1 MATVS
6 NNVLAPRSPP
16 KIETIQNG
24 PISSL
29 QPYGSLL
36 FVSSI
41 IAIVILANVLER
53 LILRVVYGDIWT
65 ELQRPGAEKRRRSF
79 TYYHVGAITM
89 FTIICIGA
97 YPSMHFLVGPA
108 NLSTDVVPGPGSRI
122 RVGDLLFA
130 VSQTYSAYYA
140 FELCYRTQFASPLS
154 IAHHIGLLAI
164 TQTALSLFG
173 NYKRHPEATIE
184 FYMCM
189 IWGVFDSIVELPVYI
204 TMILWRIRRNDHRL
218 LSYLTTG
225 LCVWVVV
232 GACTEVAVTIYLL
245 HKSWDRWGHVWKFVT
260 PFIFSLWIATQLYGA
275 SRLWSMSRSEWRKCH
290 KGTSQEMEPA
300 IEQPGLS
307 ADERDGGSQEEEESK
322 SKAT

>member
-1 MATVS
+1 MATFS
-6 NNVLAPRSPP
+6 NVLAPRSPP

-24 PISSL
+24 PLSSL
-29 QPYGSLL
+29 QPFGSLL

-41 IAIVILANVLER
+41 IIVVLLANVLER
-53 LILRVVYGDIWT
+53 WLLPGVYGDIYAD
-65 ELQRPGAEKRRRSF
+65 LQRPGSEKRRRSF

-89 FTIICIGA
+89 FAILCIGA
-97 YPSMHFLVGPA
+97 YPAMHFLVGSA
-108 NLSTDVVPGPGSRI
+108 DLSTDVVPGPGSRI

-164 TQTALSLFG
+164 TQTAISLFG
-173 NYKRHPEATIE
+173 SFKKHPEATIE

-189 IWGVFDSIVELPVYI
+189 VWGAFDVIVEMPVYI
-204 TMILWRIRRNDHRL
+204 TMIMWRIRRNDHRL
-218 LSYLTTG
+218 LSYLTAG
-225 LCVWVVV
+225 LSVWVLV
-232 GACTEVAVTIYLL
+232 GASTEVAVTIYLL

-275 SRLWSMSRSEWRKCH
+275 SRLFSMSQSERRKCK
-290 KGTSQEMEPA
+290 KGTPQEVEPTV
-300 IEQPGLS
+300 ELPGLT
-307 ADERDGGSQEEEESK
+307 DERENAGQEESK

>member
-6 NNVLAPRSPP
+6 SVLTSRSPP
-16 KIETIQNG
+16 KIDTITNG

-29 QPYGSLL
+29 QPFGSLL
-36 FVSSI
+36 LVTSI
-41 IAIVILANVLER
+41 IIVILLTNILER
-53 LILRVVYGDIWT
+53 RLLQVVYGDLYT
-65 ELQRPGAEKRRRSF
+65 NLQRPENEKRRRSF

-89 FTIICIGA
+89 FTICCIGA
-97 YPSMHFLVGPA
+97 YPCMHFLLGSA
-108 NLSTDVVPGPGSRI
+108 NLSTDLVPGPGSRI

-173 NYKRHPEATIE
+173 SYKKHPEATIE

-189 IWGVFDSIVELPVYI
+189 VWGAFDVVVELPVYI
-204 TMILWRIRRNDHRL
+204 TMIIWRIRRNDHKL
-218 LSYLTTG
+218 LSYLSAG
-225 LCVWVVV
+225 LCGWVLV
-232 GACTEVAVTIYLL
+232 GATAEVIVTIYLL
-245 HKSWDRWGHVWKFVT
+245 HKSWDRWGHVWRFVT

-275 SRLWSMSRSEWRKCH
+275 SRLFAMSQSERRKWSKETPL
-290 KGTSQEMEPA
+290 GVEPA
-300 IEQPGLS
+300 VELLGS
-307 ADERDGGSQEEEESK
+307 TDESENAAQEESK
-322 SKAT
+322 SKAV